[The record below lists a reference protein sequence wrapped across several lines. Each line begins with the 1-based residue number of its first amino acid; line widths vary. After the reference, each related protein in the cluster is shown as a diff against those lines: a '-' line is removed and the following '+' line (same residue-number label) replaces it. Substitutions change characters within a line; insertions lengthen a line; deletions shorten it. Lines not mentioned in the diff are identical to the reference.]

1 MITNYIENTSPI
13 FSNKARKP
21 KKHVIKYIHVVD
33 DSGEYIK
40 TQIISHMS
48 WSRKLDYENIDIYS
62 DEKYLG
68 LRTSFEHGDSF
79 FESAQVEIKNYKEKT
94 FRVYRSNTTRVP
106 VHGTIIIDLPEIHY
120 SYNRNDK
127 CYFRMREC
135 KYDPQAFPCSVS
147 WVQIQNRSAHYVDNV
162 DTSSDKFDENSVYVY
177 LNQTKMKEKLY
188 ELILEI
194 NTAKSK
200 VDSQIKSYGVVST
213 NLKTN
218 KLNEFITTLFDYS
231 IKLFY
236 INTSYGWKY
245 EDLDYDLIWNLALYI
260 LQIVRPFKDG
270 VDWLE
275 GVTTAKVRY
284 LLCKKLFN
292 IKEGVDVYLI
302 KRAKQNSELTHE
314 KTLYAKESTDHDKF
328 VFKMDN
334 PSKKQTEI
342 IERNKLK
349 EEVAKKKK
357 EVLLERNKLIKEMYT
372 QGKSVF
378 LISNKFHISIPMV
391 YKVLKS

>member
-1 MITNYIENTSPI
+1 MTTNYIENTSPI
-13 FSNKARKP
+13 FSGKARKP

-94 FRVYRSNTTRVP
+94 FRVYRSNTTKVP
-106 VHGTIIIDLPEIHY
+106 VHGVIIIDLPEIHY
-120 SYNRNDK
+120 SYNPNDK

-162 DTSSDKFDENSVYVY
+162 DTSQEQFDENSIYVY
-177 LNQTKMKEKLY
+177 LNQHKMKEKLY
-188 ELILEI
+188 ELILDI

-200 VDSQIKSYGVVST
+200 IDLHEKHYGVVST
-213 NLKTN
+213 RLKTN

-245 EDLDYDLIWNLALYI
+245 EDLDYELIWNLALYI
-260 LQIVRPFKDG
+260 LQTVKPFKDG

-302 KRAKQNSELTHE
+302 KRAKQNSEITHE

-334 PSKKQTEI
+334 PSEKQ
-342 IERNKLK
+342 K
-349 EEVAKKKK
+349 E
-357 EVLLERNKLIKEMYT
+357 LLERNKQIKEMHN

-378 LISNKFHISIPMV
+378 LISNKFHISIPRV
-391 YKVLKS
+391 YSILKS

>member
-13 FSNKARKP
+13 FSGKARKP

-94 FRVYRSNTTRVP
+94 FRVYRSNTTKVP
-106 VHGTIIIDLPEIHY
+106 VHGVIIIDLPEIHY
-120 SYNRNDK
+120 SYNPNDK

-162 DTSSDKFDENSVYVY
+162 DTSQEQFDENSIYVY
-177 LNQTKMKEKLY
+177 LNQHKMKEKLY
-188 ELILEI
+188 ELILDI

-200 VDSQIKSYGVVST
+200 IDLHEKHYGVVST
-213 NLKTN
+213 RLKTN

-245 EDLDYDLIWNLALYI
+245 EDLDYELIWNLALYI
-260 LQIVRPFKDG
+260 LQTVKPFKDG

-302 KRAKQNSELTHE
+302 KRAKQNSEITHE
-314 KTLYAKESTDHDKF
+314 KILYAKESTDHDKF

-334 PSKKQTEI
+334 PSEKQ
-342 IERNKLK
+342 K
-349 EEVAKKKK
+349 E
-357 EVLLERNKLIKEMYT
+357 LLERNKQIKEMHN

-378 LISNKFHISIPMV
+378 LISNKFHISIPRV
-391 YKVLKS
+391 YSILKS

>member
-13 FSNKARKP
+13 FSGKARKP

-94 FRVYRSNTTRVP
+94 FRVYRSNTTKVP
-106 VHGTIIIDLPEIHY
+106 VHGVIIIDLPEIHY
-120 SYNRNDK
+120 SYNPNDK

-162 DTSSDKFDENSVYVY
+162 DTSQEQFDENSIYVY
-177 LNQTKMKEKLY
+177 LNQHKMKEKLY
-188 ELILEI
+188 ELILDI

-200 VDSQIKSYGVVST
+200 IDLHEKHYGVVST
-213 NLKTN
+213 RLKTN

-245 EDLDYDLIWNLALYI
+245 EDLDYELIWNLALYI
-260 LQIVRPFKDG
+260 LQTVKPFKDG

-302 KRAKQNSELTHE
+302 KRAKQNSEITHE
-314 KTLYAKESTDHDKF
+314 KTLYTKESTDHDKF

-334 PSKKQTEI
+334 PSEKH
-342 IERNKLK
+342 K
-349 EEVAKKKK
+349 E
-357 EVLLERNKLIKEMYT
+357 LLERNEQIKEMHN

-378 LISNKFHISIPMV
+378 LISNKFHISIPRV
-391 YKVLKS
+391 YSILKS

>member
-13 FSNKARKP
+13 FSGKARKP

-94 FRVYRSNTTRVP
+94 FRVYRSNTTKVP
-106 VHGTIIIDLPEIHY
+106 VHGVIIIDLPEIHY
-120 SYNRNDK
+120 SYNPNDK

-162 DTSSDKFDENSVYVY
+162 DTSQEQFDENSIYVY
-177 LNQTKMKEKLY
+177 LNQHKMKEKLY
-188 ELILEI
+188 ELILDI

-200 VDSQIKSYGVVST
+200 IDLHEKHYGVVST
-213 NLKTN
+213 RLKTN

-245 EDLDYDLIWNLALYI
+245 EDLDYELIWNLALYI
-260 LQIVRPFKDG
+260 LQTVKPFKDG

-302 KRAKQNSELTHE
+302 KRAKQNSEITHE

-334 PSKKQTEI
+334 PSEKQ
-342 IERNKLK
+342 K
-349 EEVAKKKK
+349 E
-357 EVLLERNKLIKEMYT
+357 LLERNKQIKEMHN

-378 LISNKFHISIPMV
+378 LISNKFHISIPRV
-391 YKVLKS
+391 YSILKS